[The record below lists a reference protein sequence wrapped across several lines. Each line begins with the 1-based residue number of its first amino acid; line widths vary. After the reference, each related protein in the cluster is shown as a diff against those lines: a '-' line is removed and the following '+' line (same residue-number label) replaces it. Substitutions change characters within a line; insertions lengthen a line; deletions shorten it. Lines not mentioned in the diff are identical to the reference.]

1 MYVDEHHHEHHKR
14 AHKQH
19 KQGPGMHST
28 ENSITEQLTDQKTA
42 ADQHRK
48 ETDEQPTLHRTWNLN
63 LGIRD
68 LTCSGF
74 GISTH
79 RNFHQDPKPLLKST
93 ERHQEMEWKVT
104 QSLV

>member
-1 MYVDEHHHEHHKR
+1 MYLDEHHHEHHKQ

-28 ENSITEQLTDQKTA
+28 ENSITEQLTDHKTA
-42 ADQHRK
+42 ADQHSE
-48 ETDEQPTLHRTWNLN
+48 ETDEQPTLHSTWNLN
-63 LGIRD
+63 LGMRD

-79 RNFHQDPKPLLKST
+79 RTFHQDPKHLLRST
-93 ERHQEMEWKVT
+93 GRHQEME
-104 QSLV
+104 